1 MDFVEVDV
9 NTRSLTGAKSP
20 SVLSVSVAGL
30 LEHQKI
36 HTPVSNGLCT
46 RSDYGVNPIIVVPAF
61 AEAHN
66 MLSNP
71 HLVELELS
79 QEDNGFNIERV
90 TAHLMR
96 AANTGLKME
105 REINEGIWEV
115 LSELLDFLEV
125 RLHHVVPD
133 KNGAAATELDWV
145 AFCRTPHGWGCIPF
159 SGEGKRK
166 RGTGGDSVLQNFFA
180 LQRLLVIDPVR
191 KQSSHPLKLA

>member
-46 RSDYGVNPIIVVPAF
+46 RSDYGVNPIMVVPAF
-61 AEAHN
+61 AEAYN
-66 MLSNP
+66 MLANP
-71 HLVELELS
+71 HLVKLELS
-79 QEDNGFNIERV
+79 QEDEGFNIERV

-96 AANTGLKME
+96 AANTGLKNE
-105 REINEGIWEV
+105 KEINKGIWVV
-115 LSELLDFLEV
+115 LRELFDFLDV
-125 RLHHVVPD
+125 RLHHAVPD
-133 KNGAAATELDWV
+133 KNNAMATEIDWL
-145 AFCRTPHGWGCIPF
+145 AFCRTPHGWLCLPF

-166 RGTGGDSVLQNFFA
+166 RGARGDSVLQNFFA
-180 LQRLLVIDPVR
+180 LQCLLAIDPVR
-191 KQSSHPLKLA
+191 KQPSNPLKLA